1 MSDPVS
7 RPELQAELK
16 SLESRMR
23 LTVVI
28 AVFAAN
34 AVVTYVS
41 PAVAAGV
48 AGLGIVGVVA
58 AKLLPF
64 LQH

>member
-1 MSDPVS
+1 MEPIT

-23 LTVVI
+23 LAIVI

-41 PAVAAGV
+41 P
-48 AGLGIVGVVA
+48 VVA
-58 AKLLPF
+58 AAVAGFGLVGVLAAKLISVL
-64 LQH
+64 H